1 MSVLILCRCIFMG
14 TGEAD
19 DASPIPF
26 LFLNMR
32 LVKKLQN
39 NSDLSFTFFKKF
51 HIAPIYILKGKFPVA
66 H

>member
-1 MSVLILCRCIFMG
+1 MG

-51 HIAPIYILKGKFPVA
+51 HIVPIYILKGKFPVA